1 MKLVVMSLQCQRK
14 KQIIT
19 YHNVEFVFYN
29 EEFSSKFYI
38 FAFD

>member
-1 MKLVVMSLQCQRK
+1 MSKGTK

-38 FAFD
+38 FVFD